1 MIAGLVAGASY
12 LVGRNAFRRSHQRAA
27 ADASGMSAVGDLA
40 HLPPALQQT
49 ALWQLSEGGFE
60 RRVVRGTFTRSR
72 GDIEVTAFDL
82 ETLRERRG
90 EWAYLPIE
98 PPFRIAGVV
107 TVVACQLAADLPH
120 VLLKSA
126 GLGDKLLDDDDLSH
140 LTSGTKLAR
149 DVLGLSRKYPADLP
163 PALPATPAKLPGLPD
178 GWRAYTRAS
187 DLLGEL
193 LSAGLHGE
201 LVRVARRDLVIELL
215 GSLVVV
221 YPAAR
226 EASGPDALAD
236 LVTTALALADA
247 ARAISALSPRG
258 VEPRSS

>member
-1 MIAGLVAGASY
+1 MAEA
-12 LVGRNAFRRSHQRAA
+12 
-27 ADASGMSAVGDLA
+27 GDLA
-40 HLPPALQQT
+40 HLPHALQQT

-60 RRVVRGTFTRSR
+60 RRVVRGTFSRSR
-72 GDIEVTAFDL
+72 GDVEVTAFDL

-107 TVVACQLAADLPH
+107 TVVACQLASDFPH

-149 DVLGLSRKYPADLP
+149 DMLGLSRKYPADLP
-163 PALPATPAKLPGLPD
+163 AALPATPAELPGLPA
-178 GWRAYTRAS
+178 GWRAYTHAR

-193 LSAGLHGE
+193 LASGLHGE
-201 LVRVARRDLVIELL
+201 LVRAARRDLVIELL

-226 EASGPDALAD
+226 DAPGPDALAD
-236 LVTTALALADA
+236 LVATALALADA
-247 ARAISALSPRG
+247 VRAIAALSPRG
-258 VEPRSS
+258 EIGRASCRERV